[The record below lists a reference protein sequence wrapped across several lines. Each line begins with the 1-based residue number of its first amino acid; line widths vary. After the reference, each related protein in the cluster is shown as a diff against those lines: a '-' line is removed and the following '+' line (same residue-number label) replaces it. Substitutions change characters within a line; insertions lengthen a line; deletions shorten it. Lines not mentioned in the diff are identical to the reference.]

1 MYKIMLADD
10 EGIVIDSLKFII
22 EKEFGSKCEIRTAKT
37 GRQVIELAEEFLP
50 DIAFMDIQMPGING
64 IEAMREIRKTNSH
77 VVFIVMT
84 AYDKFDYAKE
94 AISLGVLDYLNKPVS
109 KDAILDILSK
119 AMNIIDGERTKRSDD
134 LKVKE
139 KLETVVPIIENGLIQ
154 DLLFKEFFKE
164 DIDNYKSLLGIEAEY
179 GYMACMVFGRELVGN
194 YMTSAVAASIQAQ
207 TAYREI
213 HTITEDYIK
222 GIMGAVM
229 SNKIPILI
237 PSDSPTLSYND
248 RNDMVQNA
256 RALCRKLADR
266 FDMDFRVGFGSV
278 KPLDKMAESYQEAN
292 TILVQTTNHVAHID
306 DMPMTVQYEE
316 NYPKDLENRLFA
328 EIELGNTKEAVTL
341 AQAFFDWMLD
351 NYANDNDSVRL
362 KALEFVLWA
371 EHVAYEKAGRLYEF
385 KSRANYLSELMSL
398 ADFTSMKSWFIEKIQ
413 NAAASVSSR
422 QEKQSMS
429 AVNKAKQYIDENYMK
444 ELTLDDV
451 SRVVNISSYYF
462 SKLFKEETG
471 ENFIDYLTKLRIDS
485 AKELLKNTNKSMKEI
500 SAEVGYSDPNY
511 FSRNF
516 KKYTG
521 KTPTEYAKNEP

>member
-1 MYKIMLADD
+1 MYKVMLADD

-22 EKEFGSKCEIRTAKT
+22 EKEYGSKCEIRTAKT
-37 GRQVIELAEEFLP
+37 GRQVIELAEEFQP

-64 IEAMREIRKTNSH
+64 IDAMREIRRSNNH

-109 KDAILDILSK
+109 REAILTVLKK
-119 AMNIIDGERTKRSDD
+119 AMMRIDGERTKRSND
-134 LKVKE
+134 LKVRE

-154 DLLFKEFFKE
+154 DLLFKEYFKE
-164 DIDNYKSLLGIEAEY
+164 DIDNYKTLLGIDSEY

-207 TAYREI
+207 KAYREI

-222 GIMGAVM
+222 GIIGAVM

-237 PSDSPTLSYND
+237 PCDTDTLSYNE
-248 RNDMVQNA
+248 RNQIVENA

-278 KPLDKMAESYQEAN
+278 KPLDRMSESYEEAN
-292 TILVQTTNHVAHID
+292 SVLISNTSHVAHVD
-306 DMPMTVQYEE
+306 DMPVACQYED
-316 NYPKDLENRLFA
+316 NYPMETEKRLFD
-328 EIELGNTKEAVTL
+328 EITLGNTNESVAIAAT
-341 AQAFFDWMLD
+341 FFDWMET
-351 NYANDNDSVRL
+351 NYANDNDSIRL
-362 KALEFVLWA
+362 KCLEFVLWA
-371 EHVAYEKAGRLYEF
+371 EHLAYDKTGRMYEF
-385 KSRANYLSELMSL
+385 RSRANYLSELMNYPNLSEV
-398 ADFTSMKSWFIEKIQ
+398 KSWFTDKIKS
-413 NAAASVSSR
+413 AAFWVSNK
-422 QEKQSMS
+422 QEEQSMS
-429 AVNKAKQYIDENYMK
+429 VVNKAKQYIDENYMK
-444 ELTLDDV
+444 ELNLDDV

-462 SKLFKEETG
+462 SKVFKEETG
-471 ENFIDYLTKLRIDS
+471 ENFIDYLTKLRIEA
-485 AKELLKNTNKSMKEI
+485 AKKLLKTTNKSMKEI

-521 KTPTEYAKNEP
+521 KTPTDYAKG

>member
-1 MYKIMLADD
+1 MYRIMLADD

-37 GRQVIELAEEFLP
+37 GRQVIELAEEFQP

-64 IEAMREIRKTNSH
+64 IEAMREIRRGNKH

-109 KDAILDILSK
+109 RENIIDVLTK
-119 AMNIIDGERTKRSDD
+119 AMNLIDGERTKRSND
-134 LKVKE
+134 LMVKE

-154 DLLFKEFFKE
+154 DLLFKEYFRE
-164 DIDNYKSLLGIEAEY
+164 DIDNYKTLLGIDSEY
-179 GYMACMVFGRELVGN
+179 GYMACMVFGREQVGN
-194 YMTSAVAASIQAQ
+194 YMTSAVAVSIQAQ
-207 TAYREI
+207 KAYREI

-222 GIMGAVM
+222 GIMGSVM

-237 PSDSPTLSYND
+237 PCDSDTLPYNS
-248 RNDMVQNA
+248 RNEIVENA
-256 RALCRKLADR
+256 RALCRKLSDR
-266 FDMDFRVGFGSV
+266 FDMNFRVGFGSV
-278 KPLDKMAESYQEAN
+278 KPLDRMAESYEEAN
-292 TILVQTTNHVAHID
+292 SVLITTTSHVAHVD
-306 DMPMTVQYEE
+306 DMPVACQYED
-316 NYPKDLENRLFA
+316 NYPMDMEKRLFD
-328 EIELGNTKEAVTL
+328 EITLGNTNDAVSI
-341 AQAFFDWMLD
+341 AQSFFDWMEQ
-351 NYANDNDSVRL
+351 NYASDDGSIRL

-371 EHVAYEKAGRLYEF
+371 EHLAYEKTGRMYEF
-385 KSRANYLSELMSL
+385 KSRANYLSELMSFNSF
-398 ADFTSMKSWFIEKIQ
+398 AEVRNWFIEKIKS
-413 NAAASVSSR
+413 AAFSVSNKH
-422 QEKQSMS
+422 EEQSMG
-429 AVNKAKQYIDENYMK
+429 VINKARQYIDENYMK

-462 SKLFKEETG
+462 SKVFKEETG
-471 ENFIDYLTKLRIDS
+471 ENFIDYLTKLRIEA
-485 AKELLKNTNKSMKEI
+485 AKKLLRTTTKSMKEI

-521 KTPTEYAKNEP
+521 KTPTEYQKG

>member
-22 EKEFGSKCEIRTAKT
+22 EKEFGSICEIRTAKT
-37 GRQVIELAEEFLP
+37 GRQVIELAEEFQP

-64 IEAMREIRKTNSH
+64 IDAMREIRRTNNH

-109 KDAILDILSK
+109 RDAIVAVLKK
-119 AMNIIDGERTKRSDD
+119 AMQRIDGERTKRSHD
-134 LKVKE
+134 LKVRE

-154 DLLFKEFFKE
+154 DLLFKEYFKE
-164 DIDNYKSLLGIEAEY
+164 DIDNYKTLLGIDSEY

-207 TAYREI
+207 KAYREI

-222 GIMGAVM
+222 GIIGSVM

-237 PSDSPTLSYND
+237 PCDSDTLSYNE
-248 RNDMVQNA
+248 RNAIVENA

-278 KPLDKMAESYQEAN
+278 KPLDRMSESYEEAN
-292 TILVQTTNHVAHID
+292 TVLVANTSHVAHVD
-306 DMPMTVQYEE
+306 DMPVACQYED
-316 NYPKDLENRLFA
+316 NYPMELEKRLFD
-328 EIELGNTKEAVTL
+328 EIVLGNINESVATA
-341 AQAFFDWMLD
+341 AAFFDWMET
-351 NYANDNDSVRL
+351 NYANDNDSIRL
-362 KALEFVLWA
+362 KCLEFVLWA
-371 EHVAYEKAGRLYEF
+371 EHVSYEKTGRMYEF
-385 KSRANYLSELMSL
+385 RSRANYLSQLLNVKSL
-398 ADFTSMKSWFIEKIQ
+398 AEVKVWFIEKIK
-413 NAAASVSSR
+413 AAAFWVSNK
-422 QEKQSMS
+422 QEEQSMS
-429 AVNKAKQYIDENYMK
+429 VVNKAKQYIDENYMK

-462 SKLFKEETG
+462 SKVFKEETG
-471 ENFIDYLTKLRIDS
+471 ENFIDYLTKLRIES
-485 AKELLKNTNKSMKEI
+485 AKKLLKTTNKSMKEI

-521 KTPTEYAKNEP
+521 KTPTDYAKG

>member
-1 MYKIMLADD
+1 MYKVMLADD

-22 EKEFGSKCEIRTAKT
+22 EKEFGSGCEIRVAKT
-37 GRQVIELAEEFLP
+37 GRQVIELAEEFQP

-64 IEAMREIRKTNSH
+64 IEAMREIRRTNKH

-109 KDAILDILSK
+109 REAIIDILQK
-119 AMNIIDGERTKRSDD
+119 AMGRIDGERTKRSND
-134 LKVKE
+134 LKVRE
-139 KLETVVPIIENGLIQ
+139 KLEIVVPIIENGLIQ
-154 DLLFKEFFKE
+154 DLLFKEYFKE
-164 DIDNYKSLLGIEAEY
+164 DIDNYKTLLGIDCDY
-179 GYMACMVFGRELVGN
+179 GYMACMTFGRELVGN

-207 TAYREI
+207 KSYKEI
-213 HTITEDYIK
+213 HTITDDYIR
-222 GIMGAVM
+222 GIMGNVM

-237 PSDSPTLSYND
+237 PCRNDTLSYNE
-248 RNDMVQNA
+248 RNEIVENA

-278 KPLDKMAESYQEAN
+278 KPLERMCESYEEAN
-292 TILVQTTNHVAHID
+292 SVLISNTSHVAHVD
-306 DMPMTVQYEE
+306 DMPVACQYEE
-316 NYPKDLENRLFA
+316 NYPMDLEKRLFD
-328 EIELGNTKEAVTL
+328 EINLGNVSESVSI
-341 AQAFFDWMLD
+341 AQTFFDWMEST
-351 NYANDNDSVRL
+351 YANDNDSVRL
-362 KALEFVLWA
+362 KCLEFVLWA
-371 EHVAYEKAGRLYEF
+371 EHLAYEKTGRMYEF

-398 ADFTSMKSWFIEKIQ
+398 SGLADEKIWFTEKIKD
-413 NAAASVSSR
+413 AAFWVSNKH
-422 QEKQSMS
+422 EEQSMS
-429 AVNKAKQYIDENYMK
+429 AVNQAKQYIDENYMK

-462 SKLFKEETG
+462 SKVFKEETG
-471 ENFIDYLTKLRIDS
+471 ENFIDYLTKLRIEA
-485 AKELLKNTNKSMKEI
+485 AKKLLKTTNKSMKEI

-521 KTPTEYAKNEP
+521 KTPTDYARG

>member
-1 MYKIMLADD
+1 MYKVMLADD

-22 EKEFGSKCEIRTAKT
+22 EKEYGSECEIRIAKT
-37 GRQVIELAEEFLP
+37 GRQVIELAEEFQP

-64 IEAMREIRKTNSH
+64 IDAMREIRRTNNH

-109 KDAILDILSK
+109 KEAILAILRK
-119 AMNIIDGERTKRSDD
+119 AMSQIDGERTKRSDD
-134 LKVKE
+134 LKVRE
-139 KLETVVPIIENGLIQ
+139 KLEIVVPIIENGLIQ
-154 DLLFKEFFKE
+154 DLLFKEYFKE
-164 DIDNYKSLLGIEAEY
+164 DIDNYKTLLGIEYDY

-207 TAYREI
+207 KSYREI

-222 GIMGAVM
+222 GIVGNVM

-237 PSDSPTLSYND
+237 PCESDTLSYNE
-248 RNDMVQNA
+248 RNNIVESA

-278 KPLDKMAESYQEAN
+278 KPLERMNESYEEAN
-292 TILVQTTNHVAHID
+292 SVLISNTSHVAHVD
-306 DMPMTVQYEE
+306 DMPVACQYEE
-316 NYPKDLENRLFA
+316 NYPMDLERRLFN
-328 EIELGNTKEAVTL
+328 EITLGNVNESVSV
-341 AQAFFDWMLD
+341 AQSFFDWMEN

-362 KALEFVLWA
+362 KCLEFVLWA
-371 EHVAYEKAGRLYEF
+371 EHIAYEKTGRMYEF
-385 KSRANYLSELMSL
+385 QSRANYLSELMSL
-398 ADFTSMKSWFIEKIQ
+398 RDLNEQKVWFVSKIK
-413 NAAASVSSR
+413 AATFWVSNKH
-422 QEKQSMS
+422 EEQSMS

-444 ELTLDDV
+444 ELTLDEV
-451 SRVVNISSYYF
+451 SQVVNISSYYF
-462 SKLFKEETG
+462 SKVFKEETG
-471 ENFIDYLTKLRIDS
+471 ENFIDYLTKLRIEA
-485 AKELLKNTNKSMKEI
+485 AKNLLKTTNKSMKEI
-500 SAEVGYSDPNY
+500 SAEVGYLDPNY

-521 KTPTEYAKNEP
+521 KTPTDYQKG

>member
-22 EKEFGSKCEIRTAKT
+22 EKEYGSQCDIRVAKT
-37 GRQVIELAEEFLP
+37 GRQVIELAEEFQP

-64 IEAMREIRKTNSH
+64 IEAMREIRRTNNH

-109 KDAILDILSK
+109 RDAILSILKK
-119 AMNIIDGERTKRSDD
+119 AMGRIDGERTKRSDD
-134 LKVKE
+134 LRVRE
-139 KLETVVPIIENGLIQ
+139 KLEIVVPIIENGLIQ
-154 DLLFKEFFKE
+154 DLLFKEYFKE
-164 DIDNYKSLLGIEAEY
+164 DIDNYKTLLGIDCEY

-194 YMTSAVAASIQAQ
+194 YMKGAVAASIQAQ
-207 TAYREI
+207 KSYKEI
-213 HTITEDYIK
+213 HTITDDYIK
-222 GIMGAVM
+222 GIMGNVM

-237 PSDSPTLSYND
+237 PCEKDTLSYNE
-248 RNDMVQNA
+248 RNDIVENA

-278 KPLDKMAESYQEAN
+278 KPLERMSESYEEAN
-292 TILVQTTNHVAHID
+292 SVLISNTNHVAHVD
-306 DMPMTVQYEE
+306 DMPVACQYESNYPMDMEKRLFDEITLGNISESISIAQGFFEWMEE
-316 NYPKDLENRLFA
+316 NYGTDH
-328 EIELGNTKEAVTL
+328 
-341 AQAFFDWMLD
+341 
-351 NYANDNDSVRL
+351 DSVRL
-362 KALEFVLWA
+362 KCLEFVLWA
-371 EHVAYEKAGRLYEF
+371 EHLAYEKTGRMYEF
-385 KSRANYLSELMSL
+385 KSRANYLSELMS
-398 ADFTSMKSWFIEKIQ
+398 FTGLGEVKVWFIEKIK
-413 NAAASVSSR
+413 ATAFWVSNKH
-422 QEKQSMS
+422 EEQSMS

-462 SKLFKEETG
+462 SKVFKEETG
-471 ENFIDYLTKLRIDS
+471 ENFIDYLTKLRIEA
-485 AKELLKNTNKSMKEI
+485 AKKLLKTTNKSMKEI

-521 KTPTEYAKNEP
+521 KTPTDYARCN

>member
-1 MYKIMLADD
+1 MYKILLADD

-22 EKEFGSKCEIRTAKT
+22 EKEYGSTCDIRTAKT
-37 GRQVIELAEEFLP
+37 GRQVIEIAEEFQP

-64 IEAMREIRKTNSH
+64 IEAMREIRRTNHH

-109 KDAILDILSK
+109 REAILDVLNK
-119 AMNIIDGERTKRSDD
+119 AMGQIDGERKKRSND
-134 LKVKE
+134 LQVRE

-154 DLLFKEFFKE
+154 DLLFKEYFKE
-164 DIDNYKSLLGIEAEY
+164 DIDNYKTLLGIDSEY

-194 YMTSAVAASIQAQ
+194 YMTSAVAVSIQAQ
-207 TAYREI
+207 KVYREI

-237 PSDSPTLSYND
+237 PTDSPTLSYNE
-248 RNDMVQNA
+248 RNQVVENA
-256 RALCRKLADR
+256 RALCRKLSDR
-266 FDMDFRVGFGSV
+266 FDMDFRIGFGSV
-278 KPLDKMAESYQEAN
+278 KPLDRMAESYEEGN
-292 TILVQTTNHVAHID
+292 SVLISTTSHVAHVD
-306 DMPMTVQYEE
+306 DMPVACRYEEDYPMDLEKRLFNEVTLGNVNESTGLAQTFFEWMEE
-316 NYPKDLENRLFA
+316 NYSH
-328 EIELGNTKEAVTL
+328 
-341 AQAFFDWMLD
+341 
-351 NYANDNDSVRL
+351 DNDSIRL
-362 KALEFVLWA
+362 KCLEFVLWA
-371 EHVAYEKAGRLYEF
+371 EHLAYEKTGRMYEF
-385 KSRANYLSELMSL
+385 QSRSNYLSELLGLPGLS
-398 ADFTSMKSWFIEKIQ
+398 DVGRWFVEKIK
-413 NAAASVSSR
+413 AAAFWVSNR
-422 QEKQSMS
+422 HEEQSMS

-462 SKLFKEETG
+462 SKVFKEETG
-471 ENFIDYLTKLRIDS
+471 ENFIDYLTKLRIEA
-485 AKELLKNTNKSMKEI
+485 AKNLLKTTNKSMKEI
-500 SAEVGYSDPNY
+500 ALEVGYPDPNY

-521 KTPTEYAKNEP
+521 KTPTDYAKG

>member
-1 MYKIMLADD
+1 MLADD

-22 EKEFGSKCEIRTAKT
+22 EKEFGSKCDIRTAKT
-37 GRQVIELAEEFLP
+37 GRQVIELAEEFQP

-64 IEAMREIRKTNSH
+64 IEAMREIRRTNKH

-94 AISLGVLDYLNKPVS
+94 AICLGVMDYLNKPVS
-109 KDAILDILSK
+109 REQIINILSK
-119 AMNIIDGERTKRSDD
+119 AMNEIDGERTKRSND
-134 LKVKE
+134 LLVKE

-154 DLLFKEFFKE
+154 DLLFKEYFKE
-164 DIDNYKSLLGIEAEY
+164 DIDNYKTLLGIESEY

-194 YMTSAVAASIQAQ
+194 YMTSAVAVSIQAQ
-207 TAYREI
+207 KVYREI
-213 HTITEDYIK
+213 HTITDDYIK

-237 PSDSPTLSYND
+237 PTESNTLSYNE
-248 RNDMVQNA
+248 RNEIVESA
-256 RALCRKLADR
+256 RALCRKLSDR

-278 KPLDKMAESYQEAN
+278 KPLDRMAESYEEAN
-292 TILVQTTNHVAHID
+292 SVLISTTNHVAHVD
-306 DMPMTVQYEE
+306 DMPVACQYEE
-316 NYPKDLENRLFA
+316 NYPMEMEKRLFD
-328 EIELGNTKEAVTL
+328 EITLGNTIDAVNV
-341 AQAFFDWMLD
+341 AHNFFDWME
-351 NYANDNDSVRL
+351 NTYSTEEESIRL

-371 EHVAYEKAGRLYEF
+371 EHLAYEKSGRKYEF
-385 KSRANYLSELMSL
+385 KSRSNYLSQLMNYQNL
-398 ADFTSMKSWFIEKIQ
+398 NEVRGWFIEKIK
-413 NAAASVSSR
+413 AAAFSVSNKH
-422 QEKQSMS
+422 EEQSMS
-429 AVNKAKQYIDENYMK
+429 VVNKAKQYIDENYMK

-462 SKLFKEETG
+462 SKVFKEETG
-471 ENFIDYLTKLRIDS
+471 ENFIDYLTRLRIEA
-485 AKELLKNTNKSMKEI
+485 AKSLLKTTDKSMKEI

-521 KTPTEYAKNEP
+521 KTPTDYAKCN